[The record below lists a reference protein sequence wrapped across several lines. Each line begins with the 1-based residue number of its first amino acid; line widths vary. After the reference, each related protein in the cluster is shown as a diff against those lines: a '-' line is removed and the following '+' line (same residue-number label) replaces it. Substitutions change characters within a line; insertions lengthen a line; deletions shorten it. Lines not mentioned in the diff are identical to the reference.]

1 MPRPIDGKAMRSIAV
16 RLRSAFDLA
25 IHVKTYFVLIKGSF
39 YASLSTTFFVVK
51 VFHRVPRYRIFKRYR
66 N

>member
-25 IHVKTYFVLIKGSF
+25 IHVKTYFVLFIMV
-39 YASLSTTFFVVK
+39 SLRATNVSEWSAILFSLLLI
-51 VFHRVPRYRIFKRYR
+51 YFKRILR
-66 N
+66 EC